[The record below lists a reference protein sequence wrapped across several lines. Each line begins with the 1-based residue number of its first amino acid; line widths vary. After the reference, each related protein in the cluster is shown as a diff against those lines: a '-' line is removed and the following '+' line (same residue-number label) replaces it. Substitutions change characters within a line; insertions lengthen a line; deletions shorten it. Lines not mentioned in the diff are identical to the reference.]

1 MKHDSNHPEEKLT
14 VMERIIARCRRAF
27 DAKTPL
33 IMIDTEELELV
44 NEVAFEGDFVKL
56 KKQESPYESRFQPYY
71 ALLGGEPDE
80 YEKCVNLFT
89 DYTKLKAAAESAGN
103 LDRDAAQASIFIL
116 HLTRDSWPPKGREP
130 GMVSYLRRYTESYLC
145 CRDNSAPLRCSL
157 VLLYGDVSLLP
168 EDLRPYTVV
177 VDVKYPEK
185 EEIMDIVVT
194 MTEECGC
201 LLEMKKDLEELVT
214 ALAGFGLMD
223 IRRRMRELIFAC
235 DEEGRPLL
243 YNPKKKKQVLLDAKK
258 QVLLQNGGLLEL
270 QEEQASA
277 GEEDKNKPGAAEAQA
292 GAGKDGKNKLGGM
305 GAYREWVQ
313 RYKARMTRKD
323 VYSREGGIRPPKG
336 VLLCGVPGCGK
347 SEAAKILQQEWGL
360 PMLKMNV
367 DQLMGGYVGDSER
380 NMRQALNQAEVMAP
394 CILWIDELD
403 KGFSGSSRSG
413 QDNGTFKRMFGRFL
427 TWMQE
432 NDRAC
437 FIFATAND
445 ISQLPPEFFRS
456 GRFDELFSVFM
467 PTEKE
472 CIEIFKEHMRRAEK
486 LRHREAESLGLELES
501 PRLFAPGDFGPY
513 GDETLKHIMALFTA
527 DHDNMKFVSGADIQK
542 IVTNALMEIVTGAER
557 DGTPAAPISTAAW
570 IDAVGR
576 VVNSPTL
583 NTQGSGSAN
592 LDSIAACYIRLLR
605 GSFVPASDADQVL
618 LEKKGYQAKWDP
630 EKGRMEVSYV
640 STGGE
645 PASDYDR
652 ALRQAVLD
660 RFERLAAIMETR
672 ELEKICT

>member
-1 MKHDSNHPEEKLT
+1 MTYEEKRPDKKPT
-14 VMERIIARCRRAF
+14 VLERVITRCRRAF

-44 NEVAFEGDFVKL
+44 NEVVFHGDFVKL
-56 KKQESPYESRFQPYY
+56 KKKESLFENRFQPYY
-71 ALLGGEPDE
+71 DLLGGEPDE

-89 DYTKLKAAAESAGN
+89 EHTKLKAVAESAGD
-103 LDRDAAQASIFIL
+103 LEKEAAQASIFIL
-116 HLTRDSWPPKGREP
+116 HLTKDSWQPKGREP
-130 GMVSYLRRYTESYLC
+130 AMVSYLRRYAERYVR
-145 CRDNSAPLRCSL
+145 CRDNSSPLRCSL

-168 EDLRPYTVV
+168 EDLLPHTVI

-194 MTEECGC
+194 MTEEYGC
-201 LLEMKKDLEELVT
+201 PLEVKKDRESLVT
-214 ALAGFGLMD
+214 TLAGFGLMD

-243 YNPKKKKQVLLDAKK
+243 YNLKEKKQVLLDAKK

-270 QEEQASA
+270 QEEEA
-277 GEEDKNKPGAAEAQA
+277 GQDGTDTDRPQGEQTGQV
-292 GAGKDGKNKLGGM
+292 KDDKNKLGGM
-305 GAYREWVQ
+305 GEYRNWVQ

-380 NMRQALNQAEVMAP
+380 NMRKALNQAEVMAP

-403 KGFSGSSRSG
+403 KGFSGSVRSG
-413 QDNGTFKRMFGRFL
+413 QDNSTFKRMFGRFL

-472 CIEIFKEHMRRAEK
+472 CVEIFKEHMRRAEK
-486 LRHREAESLGLELES
+486 LRRKEAKSLGITLES
-501 PRLFAPGDFGPY
+501 PDLFAPGEFGPY
-513 GDETLKHIMALFTA
+513 GDETLRHIMALLTA
-527 DHDNMKFVSGADIQK
+527 DPDNMKFVSGADIQK
-542 IVTNALMEIVTGAER
+542 IVTNALMEIVTDAER
-557 DGTPAAPISTAAW
+557 DKVPVAPVSTAAW
-570 IDAVGR
+570 IDAVKR
-576 VVNSPTL
+576 VIKSPTL
-583 NTQGSGSAN
+583 NTQGGSSAN
-592 LDSIAACYIRLLR
+592 LDSIAACYVRLLR
-605 GSFVPASDADQVL
+605 GSFVSASGADQVL
-618 LEKKGYQAKWDP
+618 LEKKGYRAKWVP
-630 EKGRMEVSYV
+630 EKGHMEAGYDA
-640 STGGE
+640 GDGE
-645 PASDYDR
+645 PDSDYDR
-652 ALRQAVLD
+652 ALRRAILE
-660 RFERLAAIMETR
+660 RFDRLATVMENR
-672 ELEKICT
+672 ELEKLCT

>member
-1 MKHDSNHPEEKLT
+1 MKYDNNHSERKLT
-14 VMERIIARCRRAF
+14 VLERVIARCRRAF

-44 NEVAFEGDFVKL
+44 NDVVFEGSFVKL
-56 KKQESPYESRFQPYY
+56 KRQEELSESRFQPYY
-71 ALLGGEPDE
+71 TLLGSDPDE
-80 YEKCVNLFT
+80 RAKCVNLYM
-89 DYTKLKAAAESAGN
+89 DYTKLMAAAESAGD
-103 LDRDAAQASIFIL
+103 LDKDVAPVSIFIL
-116 HLTRDSWPPKGREP
+116 HLTHDSWRPNGQEP
-130 GMVSYLRRYTESYLC
+130 GMIPYLRKYTESYLC
-145 CRDNSAPLRCSL
+145 CQDNSAPLCCSL
-157 VLLYGDVSLLP
+157 VVLYGDVSLLP
-168 EDLRPYTVV
+168 EDLRPYTVI

-194 MTEECGC
+194 MTEECGYP
-201 LLEMKKDLEELVT
+201 LELKEDREALVT

-223 IRRRMRELIFAC
+223 IKRRMRELLFVC
-235 DEEGRPLL
+235 DEAGQPLL
-243 YNPKKKKQVLLDAKK
+243 YNPKEKRRVLLDAKK

-270 QEEQASA
+270 QE
-277 GEEDKNKPGAAEAQA
+277 AQP
-292 GAGKDGKNKLGGM
+292 DRSENDKNKLGGM
-305 GAYREWVQ
+305 AEYRKWVQ
-313 RYKARMTRKD
+313 HYKTRMTQKD
-323 VYSREGGIRPPKG
+323 VFSREGGIRPPKG

-347 SEAAKILQQEWGL
+347 SEAAKILQQEWDL
-360 PMLKMNV
+360 PMLKLNV

-380 NMRQALNQAEVMAP
+380 NMRQALSQAEVMAP

-403 KGFSGSSRSG
+403 KGFSGSSKGG
-413 QDNGTFKRMFGRFL
+413 QDNATFKRMFGRFL

-486 LRHREAESLGLELES
+486 LRRKEAESLGTNLES
-501 PRLFAPGDFGPY
+501 PYLFALGEFGPY

-527 DHDNMKFVSGADIQK
+527 DKNNMKFVSGADIQK
-542 IVTNALMEIVTGAER
+542 IVTNALMEIVNNAEK
-557 DGTPAAPISTAAW
+557 DKTPVAPISTAVW
-570 IDAVGR
+570 IDAVKR
-576 VVNSPTL
+576 VVESPTL
-583 NTQGSGSAN
+583 NTQGGSSAN

-605 GSFVPASDADQVL
+605 GSFVPASDAGQVL
-618 LEKKGYQAKWDP
+618 LEKNGYRANWNP
-630 EKGRMEVSYV
+630 EKGRMEVSYA
-640 STGGE
+640 SSGNE
-645 PASDYDR
+645 PVSDYDR
-652 ALRQAVLD
+652 ALRKAVLD
-660 RFERLAAIMETR
+660 RFERLATIMENK